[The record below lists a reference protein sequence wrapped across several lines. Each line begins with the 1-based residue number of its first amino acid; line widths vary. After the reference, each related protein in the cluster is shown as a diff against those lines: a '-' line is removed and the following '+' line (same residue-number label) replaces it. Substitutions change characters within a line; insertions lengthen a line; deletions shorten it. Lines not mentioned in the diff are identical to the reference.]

1 MKLTQFVALLLMMMM
16 MMTSVAVTQ
25 ASIYERS
32 KRDSSSS
39 SGGHGHNW
47 SPVDECAL
55 LGNYIA
61 TDLATLP
68 GGSVK
73 LLNFTLVAQAVPA
86 FSALLTS
93 APTLFASL
101 SPAIQAASNQIVI
114 PPSFLHS
121 TNKAGIAAL
130 AALSA
135 DFVALANDSCG
146 LALST
151 DRVRNVEE
159 LFRFVL
165 STFVIYEQECDLL
178 DVNIVEQA
186 IATATTASSN
196 RLEDRLR
203 IGVGIPV
210 FFRRRLFRVVRDII
224 NLTPDAEVPAAMQAV
239 LDEFL
244 FFINDF
250 CGIPPLS
257 STALGQLDDYFLVDL
272 VALATQ

>member
-1 MKLTQFVALLLMMMM
+1 MKLTRFVALLL

-25 ASIYERS
+25 ASNYDRT

-39 SGGHGHNW
+39 GSGGDGHNW
-47 SPVDECAL
+47 SPADECTL
-55 LGNYIA
+55 LSNYIDS
-61 TDLATLP
+61 DLATLP

-73 LLNFTLVAQAVPA
+73 LLNFTLVAQAAPA

-101 SPAIQAASNQIVI
+101 SPAIDAASNQIVI

-165 STFVIYEQECDLL
+165 STFVIYQQECDLL

-186 IATATTASSN
+186 IATATTVN

-224 NLTPDAEVPAAMQAV
+224 NLTSDAEVPAAMQAV

-257 STALGQLDDYFLVDL
+257 ATALGQLDDYFLVDL